1 MKTISEVHRNERQID
16 SKIELVD
23 DGNENEIKFPAM
35 LQLQRQK
42 VVTMSEQQHFNLSL
56 DKLQKQ
62 VRIRT
67 RLLR

>member
-23 DGNENEIKFPAM
+23 DGSENEIKFSAM